1 MVCAIKTDI
10 IFLSKTTHQ
19 GGFMGKKPITSAQV
33 KTLRNNVKNKP
44 LQELLLNLGVDLML
58 RSSDL
63 LNLKVSDVVS
73 DSGKVKSEVK
83 VRQKKTGKT
92 TLNIP
97 LSKNSINSIKKHLV
111 GRDLDSYIFV
121 GNKSH
126 YTKSPITQKQYSR
139 IVKNWMSS
147 LGVEDVNNYS
157 THSIRKT
164 KSSEIFKQTQNVEV
178 CRRLL
183 GHANITATSQYLGLE
198 DSDALEVARNINL

>member
-1 MVCAIKTDI
+1 M
-10 IFLSKTTHQ
+10 SKR
-19 GGFMGKKPITSAQV
+19 PITSAQV
-33 KTLRNNVKNKP
+33 KTLRNNVKEKP
-44 LQELLLNLGVDLML
+44 LQELLLNLGVDLMS

-63 LNLKVSDVVS
+63 LNLTVGDVVTE
-73 DSGKVKSEVK
+73 SGKVKTEVRLK
-83 VRQKKTGKT
+83 QKKTGKY

-111 GRDLDSYIFV
+111 GRDLDSWIFV

-139 IVKNWMSS
+139 IVKKWMSS

-183 GHANITATSQYLGLE
+183 GHSNITATSAYLGLE
-198 DSDALEVARNINL
+198 DSDALEVARNINI

>member
-1 MVCAIKTDI
+1 
-10 IFLSKTTHQ
+10 
-19 GGFMGKKPITSAQV
+19 MGKKPITSAQV
-33 KTLRNNVKNKP
+33 RTLRNNVKNKP

-73 DSGKVKSEVK
+73 NSGKVKSEVK
-83 VRQKKTGKT
+83 VKQKKTGKN

-97 LSKNSINSIKKHLV
+97 LSKNSINTIKKHLV

-147 LGVEDVNNYS
+147 LVW
-157 THSIRKT
+157 RM
-164 KSSEIFKQTQNVEV
+164 
-178 CRRLL
+178 
-183 GHANITATSQYLGLE
+183 
-198 DSDALEVARNINL
+198 

>member
-1 MVCAIKTDI
+1 
-10 IFLSKTTHQ
+10 
-19 GGFMGKKPITSAQV
+19 MGKKPITSAQV
-33 KTLRNNVKNKP
+33 KTLRNNVKEKP

-63 LNLKVSDVVS
+63 LSLKVSDVVY
-73 DSGKVKSEVK
+73 DSGKVKTEVK
-83 VRQKKTGKT
+83 VKMKKTGKN

-97 LSKNSINSIKKHLV
+97 LSKNSINTIKKHLV
-111 GRDLDSYIFV
+111 GRDLDSWIFV

-139 IVKNWMSS
+139 IVKKWMSS

-157 THSIRKT
+157 THSLRKT
-164 KSSEIFKQTQNVEV
+164 KPSEIFKQTQNVEV

-183 GHANITATSQYLGLE
+183 GHSNIYCNECILG
-198 DSDALEVARNINL
+198 N

>member
-1 MVCAIKTDI
+1 
-10 IFLSKTTHQ
+10 
-19 GGFMGKKPITSAQV
+19 MGKKPITSAQV
-33 KTLRNNVKNKP
+33 RTLRNNVKNKP

-83 VRQKKTGKT
+83 VKQKKTGET

-126 YTKSPITQKQYSR
+126 YTKSPITQKQ
-139 IVKNWMSS
+139 
-147 LGVEDVNNYS
+147 
-157 THSIRKT
+157 
-164 KSSEIFKQTQNVEV
+164 
-178 CRRLL
+178 
-183 GHANITATSQYLGLE
+183 
-198 DSDALEVARNINL
+198 

>member
-1 MVCAIKTDI
+1 
-10 IFLSKTTHQ
+10 
-19 GGFMGKKPITSAQV
+19 MGKKPITSAQV
-33 KTLRNNVKNKP
+33 RTLRNNVKNKP

-83 VRQKKTGKT
+83 VKQKKTGKT

-139 IVKNWMSS
+139 IFKNWMSS

>member
-1 MVCAIKTDI
+1 M
-10 IFLSKTTHQ
+10 SKR
-19 GGFMGKKPITSAQV
+19 PITSAQV
-33 KTLRNNVKNKP
+33 KTLRNNVKEKP
-44 LQELLLNLGVDLML
+44 LQELLLNLGVDLMM

-63 LNLKVSDVVS
+63 LSLQVSDVVTE
-73 DSGKVKSEVK
+73 SGKVKTEVRVK
-83 VRQKKTGKT
+83 QKKTGKF

-111 GRDLDSYIFV
+111 GRDLDSWIFV

-139 IVKNWMSS
+139 IVKKWMSS

-157 THSIRKT
+157 THSLRKT
-164 KSSEIFKQTQNVEV
+164 KPSEIYKQTQNVEI

-183 GHANITATSQYLGLE
+183 SHSNCTSTSQYLGIE
-198 DSDALEVARNINL
+198 DSDALKVARNINI

>member
-1 MVCAIKTDI
+1 
-10 IFLSKTTHQ
+10 
-19 GGFMGKKPITSAQV
+19 MGKKPITSAQV
-33 KTLRNNVKNKP
+33 RTLRNNVKNKP

-73 DSGKVKSEVK
+73 DSGKIKSEVK
-83 VRQKKTGKT
+83 VKQKKTGKT

-97 LSKNSINSIKKHLV
+97 LSKDSINSIKKHLV

-139 IVKNWMSS
+139 IVKSWMSS

-183 GHANITATSQYLGLE
+183 GHSNITATSVSLGIE
-198 DSDALEVARNINL
+198 DSDALEVARSINI

>member
-1 MVCAIKTDI
+1 
-10 IFLSKTTHQ
+10 
-19 GGFMGKKPITSAQV
+19 MGKKPITSAQV
-33 KTLRNNVKNKP
+33 RTLRNNVKEKP

-73 DSGKVKSEVK
+73 DSGKVKTEVK
-83 VRQKKTGKT
+83 VKQKKTGES

-111 GRDLDSYIFV
+111 RRDLGSWIFV

-126 YTKSPITQKQYSR
+126 YTKSTITQKQYSR
-139 IVKNWMSS
+139 IVKGWVSS
-147 LGVEDVNNYS
+147 LGISNVGDYS
-157 THSIRKT
+157 TLSIRRT
-164 KSSEIFKQTQNVEV
+164 KSSLIYQKTHNVEV

-183 GHANITATSQYLGLE
+183 GHANITATSAYLGIE
-198 DSDALEVARNINL
+198 DSDALEVARNINI

>member
-1 MVCAIKTDI
+1 M
-10 IFLSKTTHQ
+10 SKR
-19 GGFMGKKPITSAQV
+19 PITSAQV
-33 KTLRNNVKNKP
+33 KTLRNNLKNKP
-44 LQELLLNLGVDLML
+44 LQELLLNLGVDLMM

-63 LNLKVSDVVS
+63 LSMVVGQVVTE
-73 DSGKVKSEVK
+73 SGKVKTEVRVK
-83 VRQKKTGKT
+83 QKKTGKF

-111 GRDLDSYIFV
+111 GRDLDSWIFV

-126 YTKSPITQKQYSR
+126 YTKSPITQNQYSR
-139 IVKNWMSS
+139 IVKGWMSS

-164 KSSEIFKQTQNVEV
+164 KSSEIYKQTQNVEV

-198 DSDALEVARNINL
+198 DSDALQVARNINL

>member
-1 MVCAIKTDI
+1 M
-10 IFLSKTTHQ
+10 SKISNY
-19 GGFMGKKPITSAQV
+19 GDFMSKRPITSAQV
-33 KTLRNNVKNKP
+33 KTLRNNVKEKP
-44 LQELLLNLGVDLML
+44 LQELLLNLGVDLMM

-63 LNLKVSDVVS
+63 LSMTVGQVVTE
-73 DSGKVKSEVK
+73 SGKVKTEVRLK
-83 VRQKKTGKT
+83 QKKTGKF

-139 IVKNWMSS
+139 IVKSWMSS
-147 LGVEDVNNYS
+147 LGVENVNDYS
-157 THSIRKT
+157 THSLRKT
-164 KSSEIFKQTQNVEV
+164 KPSEIFKQTQNVEV

-183 GHANITATSQYLGLE
+183 GHSDVTATSAYLGIQ
-198 DSDALEVARNINL
+198 DSDALEVAKNINI

>member
-1 MVCAIKTDI
+1 
-10 IFLSKTTHQ
+10 
-19 GGFMGKKPITSAQV
+19 MGKKPITSAQV
-33 KTLRNNVKNKP
+33 RTLRNNVKNKP

-73 DSGKVKSEVK
+73 DSRKVKSEVK
-83 VRQKKTGKT
+83 VKQKKTGKF

-111 GRDLDSYIFV
+111 GRDLDSWIFV

-139 IVKNWMSS
+139 IVKKFGFTES
-147 LGVEDVNNYS
+147 
-157 THSIRKT
+157 
-164 KSSEIFKQTQNVEV
+164 
-178 CRRLL
+178 
-183 GHANITATSQYLGLE
+183 
-198 DSDALEVARNINL
+198 

>member
-1 MVCAIKTDI
+1 
-10 IFLSKTTHQ
+10 
-19 GGFMGKKPITSAQV
+19 MGKKPITSAQV
-33 KTLRNNVKNKP
+33 RTLRNNVKEKP

-73 DSGKVKSEVK
+73 DSGKVKTEVK
-83 VRQKKTGKT
+83 VKQKKTGKS

-111 GRDLDSYIFV
+111 RRDLDSWIFV

-139 IVKNWMSS
+139 IVKGWMSS
-147 LGVEDVNNYS
+147 LGVEDLNNYS
-157 THSIRKT
+157 LERLKVLKYSNKHKMWRYVVDYLDI
-164 KSSEIFKQTQNVEV
+164 QTLLQLVHTWEL
-178 CRRLL
+178 RTLMHLRLRE
-183 GHANITATSQYLGLE
+183 TSTYKVLCSVSFPL
-198 DSDALEVARNINL
+198 